1 VSTDTNKGRD
11 VPIGTASPTASGT
24 KAMEQAAAS
33 SRIASVGHQRYWI
46 NLLLLALVTINYIDR
61 ANLAVAGPV
70 MAKEFGWSLSL
81 LGVAFSALFWF
92 YTPCLLVWGTL
103 LDVVGTR
110 VAYAVGL
117 FIWSLA
123 SIATGTIN
131 GFGAL
136 LGARWALGLGESVM
150 PSASAKTVREWA
162 PAQERGVSTGIFTAG
177 YYAGP
182 AVGFPLCA
190 WLIASFGWRE
200 MFYIL
205 GGATLLLFVL
215 WLAVYWPPERAKWLR
230 ADEREMILAERG
242 GAPAAGATMQR
253 PMTRTDLLRNPTTWG
268 LIVAQATSTYTQYLF
283 LTWLPGYLLRAQHMD
298 LKQAGKWGSVPY
310 IAALIASIAFGWY
323 SDKLLDAK
331 SRSLGKRRF
340 HVVLSLVACTAI
352 LAVPL
357 FHSLGAIIFLLA
369 ISLSG
374 SGCTLTT
381 NVALANDML
390 VDPKYAGLLFGLLG
404 IGSNILALCSPIV
417 TGVVAQLTGSF
428 AAAFL
433 VAGTLSVFGIACV
446 LILVRKP
453 ITSPVSLQPAS

>member
-1 VSTDTNKGRD
+1 M
-11 VPIGTASPTASGT
+11 PIGTASSTAAGT
-24 KAMEQAAAS
+24 KATGQVAAS
-33 SRIASVGHQRYWI
+33 SRLASVGHRRYWI
-46 NLLLLALVTINYIDR
+46 NLLLLVLVTINYIDR
-61 ANLAVAGPV
+61 ANLAVAGPM

-81 LGVAFSALFWF
+81 LGVALSALFWF
-92 YTPCLLVWGTL
+92 YTPCLLAWGAI

-110 VAYAVGL
+110 VSYAVGL

-136 LGARWALGLGESVM
+136 LGMRWALGLGESVM
-150 PSASAKTVREWA
+150 PSASAKIVREWA
-162 PAQERGVSTGIFTAG
+162 PAQERGMAIGIFTAG

-205 GGATLLLFVL
+205 GGATLLLFGL

-242 GAPAAGATMQR
+242 GVPAGPASAQR
-253 PMTRTDLLRNPTTWG
+253 PMKRTDLLRHSTTWG
-268 LIVAQATSTYTQYLF
+268 LIAAQATSTYTQYLF

-310 IAALIASIAFGWY
+310 VVALFASIAFGWY
-323 SDKLLDAK
+323 SDKRLDAN

-340 HVVLSLVACTAI
+340 HVVISLIACTAI

-357 FHSLGAIIFLLA
+357 FHSLGVIIFLLA
-369 ISLSG
+369 ISLAG

-381 NVALANDML
+381 NIALANDML
-390 VDPKYAGLLFGLLG
+390 IDPKYAGLLFGLMG
-404 IGSNILALCSPIV
+404 IGANVLALLSPMV
-417 TGVVAQLTGSF
+417 TGLVAQHTGSF

-446 LILVRKP
+446 LLLVRKP
-453 ITSPVSLQPAS
+453 ITALKNVQPAS